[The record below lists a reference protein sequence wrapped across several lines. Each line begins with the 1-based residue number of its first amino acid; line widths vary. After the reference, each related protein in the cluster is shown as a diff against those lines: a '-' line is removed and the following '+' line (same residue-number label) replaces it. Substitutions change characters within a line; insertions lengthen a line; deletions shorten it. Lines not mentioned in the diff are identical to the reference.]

1 MTDPFPTQDSF
12 QRPKGTLAVF
22 AAAWHGL
29 LHTVAVQRNMK
40 IHWISGFMVMLVG
53 MALDFDLTAR
63 AALFF
68 CVFMILFAE
77 IMNSALEAFVDLHM
91 QQYDYQAKLAKDAAA
106 AGVLTLAAAVVVLF
120 ADIIARYYR
129 QVVFASGDAI
139 LRTCL
144 FGLPVVALMWMMLF
158 TNTARWLKHVALL
171 IGLASLTPLIMQSR
185 DPFFS
190 LTAGAFF
197 LVAYRARIKHP
208 KGLR

>member
-1 MTDPFPTQDSF
+1 MTDPF
-12 QRPKGTLAVF
+12 QRPQGMLAVF

-53 MALDFDLTAR
+53 MALDFDLTTR

-68 CVFMILFAE
+68 CVFIILFAE
-77 IMNSALEAFVDLHM
+77 ILNSALEAFVDLHM
-91 QQYDYQAKLAKDAAA
+91 QQYHYQAKLAKDAAA
-106 AGVLTLAAAVVVLF
+106 AGVLTLAAAVVILF
-120 ADIIARYYR
+120 ADIIVRYNR
-129 QVVFASGDAI
+129 EQILASGENI
-139 LRTCL
+139 VRTL
-144 FGLPVVALMWMMLF
+144 GFGLPLVGLMWMLLF
-158 TNTARWLKHVALL
+158 ANTARWIKHAAL
-171 IGLASLTPLIMQSR
+171 IAGLGLLAPLILRSR

-190 LTAGAFF
+190 LTAGGFF

>member
-1 MTDPFPTQDSF
+1 MTDPF

-68 CVFMILFAE
+68 CVFIILFAE
-77 IMNSALEAFVDLHM
+77 ILNSALEAFVDLHM

-106 AGVLTLAAAVVVLF
+106 AGVLTLAAAVVILF
-120 ADIIARYYR
+120 ADILRYYR
-129 QVVFASGDAI
+129 RQVMTSGDDIA
-139 LRTCL
+139 RTL
-144 FGLPVVALMWMMLF
+144 IFGLPLVALMWVMLF
-158 TNTARWLKHVALL
+158 ANMKRWTKHLALL
-171 IGLASLTPLIMQSR
+171 AGLGLLVPLIIHSR

-190 LTAGAFF
+190 LTSGGFF
-197 LVAYRARIKHP
+197 VVAYRARIKHP